1 MNIWVDTQLPPTLA
15 AWLTNTFRIQSVALR
30 DIQLR
35 DASDIVIFEAA
46 RVKNAVIMTKDSD
59 FDG

>member
-35 DASDIVIFEAA
+35 DAYGTPQCQDRK
-46 RVKNAVIMTKDSD
+46 RVNLRSNLA
-59 FDG
+59 